1 MTNVEAS
8 ANRGGI
14 QVIARAAS
22 ILRALK
28 NQRDGL
34 SLGQIA
40 SRVDLPRSTVQRI
53 VAALES
59 EHLVIAASPEGGIR
73 LGPELH
79 SLAEAARIDITEMTR
94 PYLVELSR
102 ETGETVDLAVPR
114 GDKLI
119 FIDKIP
125 GTQRL
130 RAVSSVGEVFPLTT
144 TANGK
149 ACLALMD
156 EAEVRALA
164 LGEWRTNGGRK
175 RDIEKFM
182 TEIEKARQSG
192 VAYDE
197 DEHTDGISAVG
208 VAFRDAA
215 GGIHAISVPV
225 PSSRFVKN
233 RARLTRAIRKTLAA
247 INAALTPA
255 GRN

>member
-8 ANRGGI
+8 GGRGGI

-40 SRVDLPRSTVQRI
+40 QRVDLPRSTVQRI

-59 EHLVIAASPEGGIR
+59 EHFVIAASPEGGIR
-73 LGPELH
+73 LGPALQ

-94 PYLVELSR
+94 PYLIELSK

-114 GDKLI
+114 DDKLI
-119 FIDKIP
+119 FVDKIP

-130 RAVSSVGEVFPLTT
+130 RAVSSIGEVFPLTT

-149 ACLALMD
+149 ACLTLMD
-156 EAEVRALA
+156 DSDVAILAKAEWKA
-164 LGEWRTNGGRK
+164 NGARR
-175 RDIEKFM
+175 RDIDAFM
-182 TEIEKARQSG
+182 TEIRKARQSG
-192 VAYDE
+192 VAFDE

-208 VAFRDAA
+208 VAFRDAN
-215 GGIHAISVPV
+215 GGIYAISVPT
-225 PSSRFVKN
+225 PTSRFIKN
-233 RARLTRAIRKTLAA
+233 RARLTRAIKKTLAA
-247 INAALTPA
+247 INDALTPA
-255 GRN
+255 SRP